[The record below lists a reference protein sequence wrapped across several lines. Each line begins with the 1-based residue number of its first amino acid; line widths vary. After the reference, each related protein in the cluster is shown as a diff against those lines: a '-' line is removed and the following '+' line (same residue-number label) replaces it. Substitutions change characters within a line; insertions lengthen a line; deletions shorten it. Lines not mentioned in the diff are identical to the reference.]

1 MCYSAQDVQQVAAS
15 MITGSFPG
23 VALLS
28 IGRPILDKK
37 LALPAQHSCYA
48 AFGPHYRIR
57 SREDVCSTLWI
68 SLNALQKCFCFYS
81 FVEAA
86 SITVKL
92 ARKPI
97 CLQVKTRGNL
107 AGKMKRRGETSW
119 SETFWLSYA
128 KGSRN

>member
-1 MCYSAQDVQQVAAS
+1 MLFCARCATGCCVYDYREFSGCRFAQHQRTHSEQ
-15 MITGSFPG
+15 
-23 VALLS
+23 
-28 IGRPILDKK
+28 K
-37 LALPAQHSCYA
+37 LALPAQHSCYT

-57 SREDVCSTLWI
+57 SREDEYSILLI
-68 SLNALQKCFCFYS
+68 SLNALQKCFCFCS

-86 SITVKL
+86 SITVNL

-119 SETFWLSYA
+119 SETFCLSYA
-128 KGSRN
+128 KGSRK